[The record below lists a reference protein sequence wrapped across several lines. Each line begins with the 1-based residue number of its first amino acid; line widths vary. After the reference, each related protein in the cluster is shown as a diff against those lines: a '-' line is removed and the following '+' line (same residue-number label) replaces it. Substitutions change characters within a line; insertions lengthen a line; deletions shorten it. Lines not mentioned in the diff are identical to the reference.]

1 MTLNLNVTPYFDDYD
16 INKGY
21 LKILFKPGNSIQ
33 ARELTQMQSLLQ
45 QQITNL
51 SDHFFKEG
59 AMVIPGQAAIDLYA
73 QYVKVMLPTALP
85 SANDFVGKVV
95 QGNKTGLKAL
105 VVKHVDIV
113 DGNSDGDFTDY
124 ESDGDEPT
132 TLYLKY
138 IDGAPDS
145 TTQVNTGSG
154 LVTIQNSVPGTT
166 SFTVNGE
173 TVTIAEGATSTFVE
187 GETLVTTGT
196 DGSTLT
202 CEVMANSVVTNPI
215 GRGTIAFIE
224 EGVYYISGQLVKVQ
238 SQSIVLSKYTTD
250 PSAKIGLDITQSVV
264 TSNDDDSLLDTSL
277 GSVNYN
283 APGAD
288 RLKVTLTLVSK
299 SIDVIDTSNFVE
311 LITVK
316 NGQVAKE
323 AARDGYEILM
333 KTLAR
338 RTYDESGDYTVRPFK
353 LDIREYYNE
362 NNNAG
367 VFDMSDLVFDTDVEA
382 RFWAET
388 KMPEEYGMTIDG
400 IGQSHQISQQDIRNY
415 PNQVLDTTQTKYYP
429 GLTHE
434 NLLNAVRNKIAIGIE
449 SGKAYVKGYEVE
461 SRALTKQGKY
471 LIYDKA
477 REIYKENNEFIPVDL
492 GPYIFVS
499 DVKGLPERNSLV
511 NLVNCHIGSGA
522 QEKWISVPAD
532 SNSNTLNIA
541 GMTVDGVAGE
551 IPPVMFDGGAE
562 TLTSN
567 TYGIDIVGTAK
578 IKSISYYEDS
588 SSSARAYNYTTGD
601 FRPPVTTQ
609 ETAIYKLY
617 LYDINFEIN
626 PRTNTEYNILDAR
639 SVTSQETHGATKVYN
654 FGSNILTKMS
664 MLQQEGHFSRK
675 SMIYQKNNDAIRGIV
690 YDYNSFTGNLLVK
703 ELNSGNAGGS
713 NGSVGDTNILPRNR
727 FSLNE
732 VILEGIGIGSGGN
745 FSNTGNATDGT
756 ILESNTTGRLFSKS
770 VISSSSGSSMIDT
783 GNEWVQTVR
792 NIDDVSGTATVDTQY
807 SVTKEFLGVT
817 SESSGLVTLSL
828 SAADEYFEQ
837 TTSLYNVWMPPD
849 GSSFFAGE
857 VGNQTSF
864 NFSSDLKSVTFLT
877 TLTNISNLN
886 VLAPV
891 RKTQSKEKIKTETT
905 QVYMPYTLSSLTGGT
920 ISGQNWDSNTSNN
933 DTNNTNTYET
943 DIASERSSS
952 SGQLLSTLTG
962 LGVSG
967 DLSLSINEFQLHH
980 SDIISIKKLYDTCT
994 VNNYAYRVAVDSSDK
1009 KNIHQMIEEDFEF
1022 ALKAYNFYEQTG
1034 VSPFNVTLSAV
1045 GGLTYDDVKNSLTI
1059 SGIENPFSTEILA
1072 MFVSGVTA
1080 ISNPAD
1086 VPVKINDVT
1095 DRYILDDG
1103 SKSNVLSLGKVK
1115 IKDGGETCKGR
1126 PIVIYNYWSH
1136 GVGDYASADSYEN
1149 YEDIDF
1155 FNDVRL
1161 SDVLDFRPA
1170 LEWSQLDGTGGL
1182 IGGGWPN
1189 VLGVVNN
1196 SSGDYPRTGSAISA
1210 DLRAYL
1216 GRKDKLYVTE
1226 KGKFLIKYGSSSASP
1241 QMPDDP
1247 TDGMVLYELTTQP
1260 YTLGPE
1266 AISVSMMDNR
1276 RYTMRD
1282 IGKLEKRISNLEY
1295 YTSLNLL
1302 EKDTMDM
1309 KVTDADGNDRFK
1321 NGFIVDQFQNHSV
1334 GATADPD
1341 YRVAIDA
1348 DRGELRPFHTSKNI
1362 NLKINTV
1369 ESIGYALKE
1378 QKIYLPYTS
1387 EQIMAQEKSS
1397 KTINVN
1403 PFAIFS
1409 FRGSLQ
1415 LFPSTDDWKE
1425 TNQAPDI
1432 VTDKRDEYEVFKH
1445 LLPEDGVMGTE
1456 WGEWEN
1462 NWTGIEK
1469 GSTSVTRNSWAQDK
1483 AFKDSRGLR
1492 GWGVP
1497 RTSTRRTQQKRV
1509 GTKTRT
1515 GQQTTVA
1522 PLDKRESY
1530 GTKTLKTE
1538 VIPYIRSRNV
1548 YFSAEKMK
1556 PNTKLYAYFDGVA
1569 VSEFCES
1576 TRKFTF
1582 TDTNEVI
1589 AEWFKN
1595 NRDVIIDNRGSVG
1608 LIGDTSEHKV
1618 NVYDVDWIDETTITL
1633 HVGPDNVFAQF
1644 GSREGSYT
1652 TGEQMTVRWPDPDSP
1667 TGLSEKRVGTLPAG
1681 DNVIAAN
1688 SDLKTDESGFISG
1701 IFSLPNSAN
1710 MRFKTGERIFRM
1722 SDQVNNAAD
1731 ADTEGQTTYAAT
1743 GIIET
1748 VADQIVLTRV
1758 PEFTVT
1764 DVSAEEPISQRLPP
1778 INQVFIS
1785 GGWYDPLAQTIMVDM
1800 DGGMFISAVDLFF
1813 STKDDFKP
1821 VTCQIR
1827 HTVNGY
1833 PGPKILGEKV
1843 LYPKDVNISELGTDP
1858 TQFVFPSP
1866 IYVQDQTE
1874 YCIVILADTQG
1885 YRCHISR
1892 MGQEAVDGSG
1902 TISAQPHAGVFFKSQ
1917 NASTWT
1923 ADQMEDLKFRVH
1935 RAVFD
1940 TSARGEVVLENT
1952 EYDDNNNDL
1961 WSKEFGPQSM
1971 KITENSS
1978 KITFNVN
1985 DTAGFVPTDR
1995 WSGQGYNYVTL
2006 SDFYGTYDVFPS
2018 ESFNGDHLVTE
2029 TTYNTFTIDM
2039 RNSFYAQGST
2049 SQSIAYASAELPT
2062 VTNTYTPKSNT
2073 EFLPRFKSNFKYDL
2087 IKPTIQ
2093 TIELPNTDITAQFR
2107 GLSGTSQN
2115 SNKVPGVKDANYQYF
2130 VPNKN
2135 IEFSSPMMMATNT
2148 NERLFNTSSTAIDK
2162 KSLAIK
2168 LNLTSE
2174 FDNISP
2180 VVDTQRMSAILI
2192 SNKTNSPS
2200 DTTVGQRG
2208 YVNTGFVPETE
2219 PTGGSVATKYM
2230 TKEVTLE
2237 QSSTSLKTIAS
2248 VNKRAP
2254 CDIDFYYR
2262 IKTSEEQV
2270 FIDRPWVLMERPD
2283 VYGVNSVNED
2293 DFKEFEFDLQNLPEF
2308 TSVSVK
2314 IVMTTEN
2321 SAIVPKVKDL
2331 RIIALAS

>member
-59 AMVIPGQAAIDLYA
+59 AMVIPGQSAIDLNA
-73 QYVKVMLPTALP
+73 QYVKVMLPTTLP
-85 SANDFVGKVV
+85 SANDFVGKIV

-105 VVKHVDIV
+105 VVKHVDIF

-124 ESDGDEPT
+124 AADGDEPT

-138 IDGAPDS
+138 LDGAPAPN
-145 TTQVNTGSG
+145 TQVNVGSG
-154 LVTIQNSVPGTT
+154 LVSIQNSVPGTT
-166 SFTVNGE
+166 TFTVNGE

-202 CEVMANSVVTNPI
+202 CEVMSNSVVSRPI
-215 GRGTIAFIE
+215 GQGTIAFIE

-238 SQSIVLSKYTTD
+238 AQSIVLSKYTSEPT
-250 PSAKIGLDITQSVV
+250 AKIGLDISQSVI
-264 TSNDDDSLLDTSL
+264 TSNDDSSLLDTSL

-288 RLKVTLTLVSK
+288 RLKVVLTLVK
-299 SIDVIDTSNFVE
+299 KDIDVVDTSDFVE

-316 NGQVAKE
+316 NGNIAKE
-323 AARDGYEILM
+323 AARDDYEILM

-353 LDIREYYNE
+353 LDIREYYKE
-362 NNNAG
+362 NFNDG
-367 VFDMSDLVFDTDVEA
+367 VFDMSDFVFDTDVEA

-400 IGQSHQISQQDIRNY
+400 VGQSHQITQQDINNY
-415 PNQVLDTTQTKYYP
+415 PDQVLDTTQTKYYP
-429 GLTHE
+429 GVTHQ
-434 NLLNAVRNKIAIGIE
+434 NLINAVRNKIAIGIE
-449 SGKAYVKGYEVE
+449 SGKAYIKGYEVE
-461 SRALTKQGKY
+461 PKALSKEGKY

-499 DVKGLPERNSLV
+499 DMKGLPKINSAV
-511 NLVNCHIGSGA
+511 NLVNCHIGKSA
-522 QEKWISVPAD
+522 SEKWVSVPAD
-532 SNSNTLNIA
+532 SNTTSLNIA

-567 TYGIDIVGTAK
+567 VYGIDIVGTAK
-578 IKSISYYEDS
+578 VKAISYYEDS
-588 SSSARAYNYTTGD
+588 SSGARSYNHTTGD

-617 LYDINFEIN
+617 LYDINFETN
-626 PRTNTEYNILDAR
+626 PRTNAEYNILDAR
-639 SVTSQETHGATKVYN
+639 SVTSQETHGATKVYD

-664 MLQQEGHFSRK
+664 MMQQEGNFSRK
-675 SMIYQKNNDAIRGIV
+675 SLIYQKNNDAIRGIV
-690 YDYNSFTGNLLVK
+690 YDYNSFTGSLLVK

-727 FSLNE
+727 FALNE
-732 VILEGIGIGSGGN
+732 VIFEAIGVSSGGN
-745 FSNTGNATDGT
+745 FANTGNSTDGT
-756 ILESNTTGRLFSKS
+756 ISNTTTTARLFSKS
-770 VISSSSGSSMIDT
+770 VISNSLGGSIIET
-783 GNEWVQTVR
+783 GNNWLKTIR
-792 NIDDVSGTATVDTQY
+792 SIDDISGTSTVDTQY
-807 SVTKEFLGVT
+807 SVMKEFVT
-817 SESSGLVTLSL
+817 SSSNLGSVTLTL
-828 SAADEYFEQ
+828 AAADEYFEQ
-837 TTSLYNVWMPPD
+837 TTTLYNVWTPPN
-849 GSSFFAGE
+849 GTSLFAGE
-857 VGNQTSF
+857 VGTQSNFS
-864 NFSSDLKSVTFLT
+864 FSSDLKSVTFIT
-877 TLTNISNLN
+877 TLSSMSNLN
-886 VLAPV
+886 VLVPV
-891 RKTQSKEKIKTETT
+891 RKTQSKEKIKTENT
-905 QVYMPYTLSSLTGGT
+905 QIYMPYTLTSLTGGT
-920 ISGQNWDSNTSNN
+920 ISGQNWDSNTTNN
-933 DTNNTNTYET
+933 DTNNTNTYDI
-943 DIASERSSS
+943 DIASQRSSS

-962 LGVSG
+962 LGVST

-980 SDIISIKKLYDTCT
+980 SDVVNLKKLYDTCN
-994 VNNYAYRVAVDSSDK
+994 VNNYAYRVAIDSSDK
-1009 KNIHQMIEEDFEF
+1009 KNIHQMSEEDFEF

-1034 VSPFNVTLSAV
+1034 SSPFNVTLTAV

-1059 SGIENPFSTEILA
+1059 SGIENPFSDEILNL
-1072 MFVSGVTA
+1072 FVSGVTA
-1080 ISNPAD
+1080 IPNPSD
-1086 VPVKINDVT
+1086 VPVKINDIT

-1103 SKSNVLSLGKVK
+1103 SKFNVLGLGKVK
-1115 IKDGGETCKGR
+1115 IKGAGESCKGR
-1126 PIVIYNYWSH
+1126 PIIVYSYWSH
-1136 GVGDYASADSYEN
+1136 GVGDYASVDSYPD
-1149 YEDIDF
+1149 YELIGNFDNI
-1155 FNDVRL
+1155 RL
-1161 SDVLDFRPA
+1161 SDVFDFRPA

-1182 IGGGWPN
+1182 VGGGWPN
-1189 VLGVVNN
+1189 VLGVVN
-1196 SSGDYPRTGSAISA
+1196 SPSGDYPRTGSAISA
-1210 DLRAYL
+1210 DLRGYL
-1216 GRKDKLYVTE
+1216 GRKDKLYATE
-1226 KGKFLIKYGSSSASP
+1226 KGKFLIKYGSSSISP

-1247 TDGMVLYELTTQP
+1247 VNGMVLYELTTLP
-1260 YTLGPE
+1260 YTEGPE
-1266 AISVSMMDNR
+1266 SISISMMDNR
-1276 RYTMRD
+1276 RYTMKD

-1341 YRVAIDA
+1341 YRVAIDSN
-1348 DRGELRPFHTSKNI
+1348 RGELRPFHTSKNV
-1362 NLKINTV
+1362 NLVINTL
-1369 ESIGYALKE
+1369 ESSGYALKE

-1387 EQIMAQEKSS
+1387 EQVMAQEKSS

-1432 VTDKRDEYEVFKH
+1432 VTDKRDEYEVFEH
-1445 LLPEDGVMGTE
+1445 LLPADGVMGTE

-1462 NWTGIEK
+1462 NWTGVVE
-1469 GSTSVTRNSWAQDK
+1469 GRTTVTKNSWAQNK
-1483 AFKDSRGLR
+1483 AFKISRGLTNF
-1492 GWGVP
+1492 GVP
-1497 RTSTRRTQQKRV
+1497 RTSTRTTQQKRV

-1556 PNTKLYAYFDGVA
+1556 PNTKLYAFFDGVA

-1595 NRDVIIDNRGSVG
+1595 NRDVIVDNRGNVG
-1608 LIGDTSEHKV
+1608 LVGDTSEHKV
-1618 NVYDVDWIDETTITL
+1618 NVYDVDWIDSTTITL

-1644 GSREGSYT
+1644 GSRDGSYT

-1688 SDLKTDESGFISG
+1688 SDLKTDEAGFISG

-1710 MRFKTGERIFRM
+1710 IRFKTGERIFRM
-1722 SDQVNNAAD
+1722 SDQVNNASD
-1731 ADTEGQTTYAAT
+1731 AGTEGQTTYAAT

-1764 DVSAEEPISQRLPP
+1764 DVSDEEPISQRLPP
-1778 INQVFIS
+1778 INQVFQS

-1843 LYPKDVNISELGTDP
+1843 LYPKDVNISELGTTP

-1940 TSARGEVVLENT
+1940 TSARGEVILENT

-1978 KITFNVN
+1978 KITFNIN
-1985 DTAGFVPTDR
+1985 DTSGFVSTDR

-2006 SDFYGTYDVFPS
+2006 SDFHGTYDVFPS

-2039 RNSFYAQGST
+2039 RNSFYKQGSS
-2049 SQSIAYASAELPT
+2049 SQSIAYSAAELPT

-2073 EFLPRFKSNFKYDL
+2073 GFLPRFKSNFKYDL
-2087 IKPTIQ
+2087 MKPTIQ

-2107 GLSGTSQN
+2107 GLSGTSQD
-2115 SNKVPGVKDANYQYF
+2115 SNKVPGIKDANYQYF
-2130 VPNKN
+2130 VPNQN
-2135 IEFSSPMMMATNT
+2135 IEFSSPMMMATNK
-2148 NERLFNTSSTAIDK
+2148 NEKLFNRSGTALDK

-2168 LNLTSE
+2168 LNLISE

-2200 DTTVGQRG
+2200 TATVGQRG
-2208 YVNTGFVPETE
+2208 YVNTGFIAETE
-2219 PTGGSVATKYM
+2219 PTNGSIATKYI

-2237 QSSTSLKTIAS
+2237 QSSTSLKTVAS
-2248 VNKRAP
+2248 VNKQSP

-2270 FIDRPWVLMERPD
+2270 FVDRPWVLMERPD
-2283 VYGVNSVNED
+2283 IYSVNSINED
-2293 DFKEFEFDLQNLPEF
+2293 DFKEFEFDVQNLPEF

-2314 IVMTTEN
+2314 IVMSTEN
-2321 SAIVPKVKDL
+2321 SSIVPKVKDL

>member
-1 MTLNLNVTPYFDDYD
+1 
-16 INKGY
+16 
-21 LKILFKPGNSIQ
+21 
-33 ARELTQMQSLLQ
+33 
-45 QQITNL
+45 
-51 SDHFFKEG
+51 
-59 AMVIPGQAAIDLYA
+59 
-73 QYVKVMLPTALP
+73 
-85 SANDFVGKVV
+85 
-95 QGNKTGLKAL
+95 
-105 VVKHVDIV
+105 
-113 DGNSDGDFTDY
+113 
-124 ESDGDEPT
+124 
-132 TLYLKY
+132 
-138 IDGAPDS
+138 
-145 TTQVNTGSG
+145 
-154 LVTIQNSVPGTT
+154 
-166 SFTVNGE
+166 
-173 TVTIAEGATSTFVE
+173 
-187 GETLVTTGT
+187 
-196 DGSTLT
+196 
-202 CEVMANSVVTNPI
+202 
-215 GRGTIAFIE
+215 
-224 EGVYYISGQLVKVQ
+224 
-238 SQSIVLSKYTTD
+238 
-250 PSAKIGLDITQSVV
+250 
-264 TSNDDDSLLDTSL
+264 
-277 GSVNYN
+277 
-283 APGAD
+283 
-288 RLKVTLTLVSK
+288 
-299 SIDVIDTSNFVE
+299 
-311 LITVK
+311 
-316 NGQVAKE
+316 
-323 AARDGYEILM
+323 
-333 KTLAR
+333 
-338 RTYDESGDYTVRPFK
+338 
-353 LDIREYYNE
+353 
-362 NNNAG
+362 
-367 VFDMSDLVFDTDVEA
+367 
-382 RFWAET
+382 
-388 KMPEEYGMTIDG
+388 
-400 IGQSHQISQQDIRNY
+400 
-415 PNQVLDTTQTKYYP
+415 
-429 GLTHE
+429 
-434 NLLNAVRNKIAIGIE
+434 
-449 SGKAYVKGYEVE
+449 
-461 SRALTKQGKY
+461 
-471 LIYDKA
+471 
-477 REIYKENNEFIPVDL
+477 
-492 GPYIFVS
+492 
-499 DVKGLPERNSLV
+499 
-511 NLVNCHIGSGA
+511 
-522 QEKWISVPAD
+522 
-532 SNSNTLNIA
+532 
-541 GMTVDGVAGE
+541 
-551 IPPVMFDGGAE
+551 
-562 TLTSN
+562 
-567 TYGIDIVGTAK
+567 
-578 IKSISYYEDS
+578 
-588 SSSARAYNYTTGD
+588 
-601 FRPPVTTQ
+601 
-609 ETAIYKLY
+609 
-617 LYDINFEIN
+617 
-626 PRTNTEYNILDAR
+626 
-639 SVTSQETHGATKVYN
+639 
-654 FGSNILTKMS
+654 
-664 MLQQEGHFSRK
+664 
-675 SMIYQKNNDAIRGIV
+675 
-690 YDYNSFTGNLLVK
+690 
-703 ELNSGNAGGS
+703 
-713 NGSVGDTNILPRNR
+713 
-727 FSLNE
+727 
-732 VILEGIGIGSGGN
+732 
-745 FSNTGNATDGT
+745 
-756 ILESNTTGRLFSKS
+756 
-770 VISSSSGSSMIDT
+770 
-783 GNEWVQTVR
+783 
-792 NIDDVSGTATVDTQY
+792 
-807 SVTKEFLGVT
+807 
-817 SESSGLVTLSL
+817 
-828 SAADEYFEQ
+828 
-837 TTSLYNVWMPPD
+837 
-849 GSSFFAGE
+849 
-857 VGNQTSF
+857 
-864 NFSSDLKSVTFLT
+864 
-877 TLTNISNLN
+877 
-886 VLAPV
+886 
-891 RKTQSKEKIKTETT
+891 
-905 QVYMPYTLSSLTGGT
+905 
-920 ISGQNWDSNTSNN
+920 
-933 DTNNTNTYET
+933 
-943 DIASERSSS
+943 
-952 SGQLLSTLTG
+952 
-962 LGVSG
+962 
-967 DLSLSINEFQLHH
+967 
-980 SDIISIKKLYDTCT
+980 
-994 VNNYAYRVAVDSSDK
+994 
-1009 KNIHQMIEEDFEF
+1009 
-1022 ALKAYNFYEQTG
+1022 
-1034 VSPFNVTLSAV
+1034 
-1045 GGLTYDDVKNSLTI
+1045 
-1059 SGIENPFSTEILA
+1059 
-1072 MFVSGVTA
+1072 
-1080 ISNPAD
+1080 
-1086 VPVKINDVT
+1086 
-1095 DRYILDDG
+1095 
-1103 SKSNVLSLGKVK
+1103 
-1115 IKDGGETCKGR
+1115 
-1126 PIVIYNYWSH
+1126 
-1136 GVGDYASADSYEN
+1136 
-1149 YEDIDF
+1149 
-1155 FNDVRL
+1155 
-1161 SDVLDFRPA
+1161 
-1170 LEWSQLDGTGGL
+1170 
-1182 IGGGWPN
+1182 
-1189 VLGVVNN
+1189 
-1196 SSGDYPRTGSAISA
+1196 
-1210 DLRAYL
+1210 
-1216 GRKDKLYVTE
+1216 
-1226 KGKFLIKYGSSSASP
+1226 
-1241 QMPDDP
+1241 
-1247 TDGMVLYELTTQP
+1247 
-1260 YTLGPE
+1260 
-1266 AISVSMMDNR
+1266 
-1276 RYTMRD
+1276 
-1282 IGKLEKRISNLEY
+1282 LEY